1 MDCEGTNEEGRGC
14 TGWFSVEAIVEKHT
28 GDTIS
33 DDETD
38 NSSDTGSDLI
48 GFIDDS
54 SISDYAEQEVTQALF
69 QAQQKQANT
78 KAVRNLKRKLLGS
91 QNSPLQDITNQH
103 RQQSDSQQNTHQVNN
118 SQAKRRAVDSV
129 PDSGYGYTEVETLT
143 PVQVDKQYEENGGL
157 PSVCSQ
163 GGSNASVE
171 DIDVDTHVNSV
182 TQICELLK
190 CSNVKAA
197 LLSKFK
203 TVYGVSFAELVRV
216 FKSDKTCCSDW
227 VCAAFGVA
235 GSVAESIKSLIQQYC
250 LYYHIQCLT
259 CNWGVIVLMLVRFT
273 CAKNRT
279 TIKNCLCMLLNVPET
294 QLLIEPPKLR
304 STAVALY
311 FYKTGLSNISETYG
325 ETPEW
330 IVRQTQLE
338 HSFDDATFD
347 LSKMVQW
354 AFDHD
359 ITDDSEIAFKY
370 AQLADIDSNAAAF
383 LKSNCQAK
391 YVKDCATMTRH
402 YKRAQKRSM
411 CMSQWLQYRCSKI
424 EEGGSWKEIA
434 KFLRFQHVNFI
445 YFLQVLKQFLK
456 GTPKHNCIVIYG
468 PPNTG
473 KSQFAMSFIKF
484 MQGSVIS
491 YVNSNSHFWLQP
503 LEDAKV
509 AVLDDATYSCWL
521 YIDKYLRN
529 FLDGNPCCID
539 RKHRSLL
546 QVTCPPL
553 IITSNINPQEDNS
566 LLYLHSRVTVI
577 PFPNTFPFDSNG
589 NPVYALTDVNWKSFF
604 STTWSRLDLEE
615 DADKENGEPLPA
627 FKCVPGE
634 NTRLL

>member
-143 PVQVDKQYEENGGL
+143 PVQVDKQYEENGGS

-325 ETPEW
+325 DTPEW

>member
-1 MDCEGTNEEGRGC
+1 MDCEGTDGEGLGC

-28 GDTIS
+28 GETIS
-33 DDETD
+33 EDEIEY
-38 NSSDTGSDLI
+38 SSDTGSDLI

-54 SISDYAEQEVTQALF
+54 NISDGAEQQVAQALF
-69 QAQQKQANT
+69 QAQETQANN
-78 KAVRNLKRKLLGS
+78 KAVRALKRKLLGS
-91 QNSPLQDITNQH
+91 QNSPLQDITNQSNS
-103 RQQSDSQQNTHQVNN
+103 QQSTDEVNN
-118 SQAKRRAVDSV
+118 LQAKRRAVDSV

-143 PVQVDKQYEENGGL
+143 PVQVDKHNEQNGD
-157 PSVCSQ
+157 SVCSQ
-163 GGSNASVE
+163 GGSSGSVSDMEVDIGAQAS
-171 DIDVDTHVNSV
+171 SV
-182 TQICELLK
+182 TKICELLK

-203 TVYGVSFAELVRV
+203 TVYGVSYTELVRV

-235 GSVAESIKSLIQQYC
+235 GSVAESLKTLIQPYC

-259 CNWGVIVLMLVRFT
+259 CNWGVLPLMLIRFT
-273 CAKNRT
+273 CAKNRA
-279 TIKNCLCMLLNVPET
+279 TIKKCLCTLLNVPDT

-311 FYKTGLSNISETYG
+311 FYKTGLSNISETHG
-325 ETPEW
+325 DTPEW

-338 HSFDDATFD
+338 HSFEDTIFD

-370 AQLADIDSNAAAF
+370 AQLADIESNAAAF

-411 CMSQWLQYRCSKI
+411 GMSQWLQHRCSKI
-424 EEGGSWKEIA
+424 EDGGTWKDIA
-434 KFLRFQHVNFI
+434 RFLRYQNVNFI
-445 YFLQVLKQFLK
+445 HFLQVLKQFLK

-484 MQGSVIS
+484 VQGSVIS

-509 AVLDDATYSCWL
+509 ALLDDATYGCWL

-539 RKHRSLL
+539 RKHRSLI
-546 QVTCPPL
+546 QVRCPPL

-566 LLYLHSRVTVI
+566 LMYLHSRVTVI

-589 NPVYALTDVNWKSFF
+589 NPVYELTDVNWKSFF